1 MEKGLVLLRNNWS
14 FNKLDSLFLG
24 GRDLLHLQK
33 FLCKRF
39 TRVSLSVNTNLA
51 KVFFFKYSHNGEK
64 YEYLSKIRIK
74 VHPLDRMKCTM
85 PYAPQI
91 NQNSSSGS
99 YEVYDAVCSS
109 TTTETDTKEDEDAGN
124 TN

>member
-39 TRVSLSVNTNLA
+39 TRESLSVITKLA
-51 KVFFFKYSHNGEK
+51 KVIFKYSHNGEK
-64 YEYLSKIRIK
+64 CECWSKTRIK
-74 VHPLDRMKCTM
+74 LHPLDRTKCTM